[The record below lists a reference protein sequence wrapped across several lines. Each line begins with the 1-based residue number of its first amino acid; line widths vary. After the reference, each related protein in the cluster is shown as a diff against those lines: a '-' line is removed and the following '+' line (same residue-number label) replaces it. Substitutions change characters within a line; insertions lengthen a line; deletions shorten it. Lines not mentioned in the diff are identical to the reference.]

1 MTTKK
6 KIKFTFKTDRP
17 TGSYAWLHKP
27 YHKVF
32 LNRNEVGSINPEKP
46 YTIRLMIMKKDILE
60 DGNPNCPWRWIHLKR
75 ESESL
80 DDAKTFLNEN
90 IDAILTKYTLKI
102 YEEKD
107 EK

>member
-6 KIKFTFKTDRP
+6 KIKFTFKTHKE

-27 YHKVF
+27 YHKVL
-32 LNRNEVGSINPEKP
+32 LNKNEVGSIEPDKP
-46 YTIRLMIMKKDILE
+46 HKIKLMVMKKDIQE
-60 DGNPNCPWRWIHLKR
+60 DNNPNCLWRWITLKR

-80 DDAKTFLNEN
+80 QEAKDFLNEN
-90 IDAILTKYTLKI
+90 IDAILTKYTIRI
-102 YEEKD
+102 YEKKD

>member
-6 KIKFTFKTDRP
+6 KIKFTFKTTRP

-27 YHKVF
+27 YHDVLLNKNKV
-32 LNRNEVGSINPEKP
+32 GAIDPEKP
-46 YTIRLMIMKKDILE
+46 YGLTLMVMKADIME
-60 DGNPNCPWRWIHLKR
+60 DGNPNCPWKWIRLKK

-90 IDAILTKYTLKI
+90 IDAILTSYKI
-102 YEEKD
+102 KEFNEK
-107 EK
+107 